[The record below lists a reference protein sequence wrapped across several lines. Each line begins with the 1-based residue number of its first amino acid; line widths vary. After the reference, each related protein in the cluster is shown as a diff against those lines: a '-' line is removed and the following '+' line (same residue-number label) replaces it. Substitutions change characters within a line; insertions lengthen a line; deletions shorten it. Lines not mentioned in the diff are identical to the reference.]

1 MLEWIDWRRESGIV
15 GGVVC
20 RLVAKCRGGRWRCRY
35 DGINWGDLTRCFSSW
50 VIQLMAC

>member
-20 RLVAKCRGGRWRCRY
+20 RLVAKCRSGRWRCRY
-35 DGINWGDLTRCFSSW
+35 DGIN
-50 VIQLMAC
+50 